1 MTLRELGK
9 RAFLVFCICAFAFF
23 VFVFVCC
30 ENICNGDQSDQVAGD
45 RRMTLRRRRGVLAS
59 LPSPYPVTCTY
70 FRTLQLCFCVLCIC
84 IFVFVLYLYLCLT
97 ICILCLSPFWHPIT
111 CTRAGCTLIW
121 CILCLY
127 LYLCLGICV
136 VLCILCFSFLWMYLF
151 STCTDFRYL
160 RYLAQLVDTYGYLG
174 LNVRIELI
182 CPDEYW
188 HVMCRVLY
196 INVYCRVVLL

>member
-1 MTLRELGK
+1 MSLIIKQQKTGEIRSFEVISLGGLVYSTQAFVHKMLFTLLVIDRLSESDVSRSVEPDIFLHICICIFVFVCCENICSGDRVAGDRRMTLRELGK

-59 LPSPYPVTCTY
+59 LPSPYPVTCTN

-97 ICILCLSPFWHPIT
+97 ICILCLSPF
-111 CTRAGCTLIW
+111 
-121 CILCLY
+121 
-127 LYLCLGICV
+127 
-136 VLCILCFSFLWMYLF
+136 
-151 STCTDFRYL
+151 
-160 RYLAQLVDTYGYLG
+160 
-174 LNVRIELI
+174 
-182 CPDEYW
+182 
-188 HVMCRVLY
+188 
-196 INVYCRVVLL
+196 

>member
-1 MTLRELGK
+1 MFARLISAIKLQARDRRMTLRELGK

-23 VFVFVCC
+23 VFVFVCF

-70 FRTLQLCFCVLCIC
+70 FRTLQSCFCVLCIC

-97 ICILCLSPFWHPIT
+97 ICILCLSPFWHPI
-111 CTRAGCTLIW
+111 IW

-127 LYLCLGICV
+127 LYLCLGICA
-136 VLCILCFSFLWMYLF
+136 VLCILCFFPF
-151 STCTDFRYL
+151 FECTCFRHAL
-160 RYLAQLVDTYGYLG
+160 TLDT
-174 LNVRIELI
+174 
-182 CPDEYW
+182 
-188 HVMCRVLY
+188 
-196 INVYCRVVLL
+196 